1 MDLINNMKFLHLIL
15 IIFFA
20 SCSVTSQ
27 ESENKLHLSNVELLD
42 DIMKE
47 HDKLMLEMKN
57 IKNIKSSLL
66 EIDGIEE
73 DNEAIKNLDIA
84 RMSMMNFMKDFS
96 NEFSFDKYPMDKK
109 THDNLEGIDLL
120 QVNNKLNEFKKSID
134 DVSEKFE
141 TSMSSGQKIL
151 DGIE

>member
-1 MDLINNMKFLHLIL
+1 MRYIFTLFVLI
-15 IIFFA
+15 
-20 SCSVTSQ
+20 SCSNNNSI
-27 ESENKLHLSNVELLD
+27 HLSNLELFD

-47 HDKLMLEMKN
+47 HDDLMLEMKN
-57 IKNIKSSLL
+57 IKNIKGSLL

-73 DNEAIKNLDIA
+73 DNEAIKNLDVA

-109 THDNLEGIDLL
+109 THDNLEEIDLL
-120 QVNNKLNEFKKSID
+120 QVNNKLNKFKKSID
-134 DVSEKFE
+134 DVSDKFE
-141 TSMSSGQKIL
+141 ASISSGQKIL

>member
-1 MDLINNMKFLHLIL
+1 MKYIFVLFIL
-15 IIFFA
+15 I
-20 SCSVTSQ
+20 SCS
-27 ESENKLHLSNVELLD
+27 NNNNLHLSNVELLD

-47 HDKLMLEMKN
+47 HDDLMLEMKN
-57 IKNIKSSLL
+57 IKNIKTNLL
-66 EIDGIEE
+66 EIDEIEE

>member
-1 MDLINNMKFLHLIL
+1 MRYIFTLFVLI
-15 IIFFA
+15 
-20 SCSVTSQ
+20 SCSNNNS
-27 ESENKLHLSNVELLD
+27 LHQSNVELLD

-47 HDKLMLEMKN
+47 HDELMLEMKN
-57 IKNIKSSLL
+57 IKDIKSGLL

-73 DNEAIKNLDIA
+73 DNDAVKNLDVA

-120 QVNNKLNEFKKSID
+120 QVNNKLNEFMKSIN
-134 DVSEKFE
+134 DVSEKFKI
-141 TSMSSGQKIL
+141 SMSSGQKIL

>member
-1 MDLINNMKFLHLIL
+1 MKYIFVLFIL
-15 IIFFA
+15 I
-20 SCSVTSQ
+20 SCS
-27 ESENKLHLSNVELLD
+27 NNNNLHLSNVELFD

-47 HDKLMLEMKN
+47 HDDLMLEMKN
-57 IKNIKSSLL
+57 IKNIKTNLL

>member
-1 MDLINNMKFLHLIL
+1 MKYIFVLFVLI
-15 IIFFA
+15 
-20 SCSVTSQ
+20 SCS
-27 ESENKLHLSNVELLD
+27 NNNNLHLSNVELLD

-47 HDKLMLEMKN
+47 HDDLMLEMKN

-66 EIDGIEE
+66 KMDGIEE
-73 DNEAIKNLDIA
+73 DNEAIKNLDVA

>member
-1 MDLINNMKFLHLIL
+1 MRYIYILFFLI
-15 IIFFA
+15 
-20 SCSVTSQ
+20 SCS
-27 ESENKLHLSNVELLD
+27 NNNDLHLSNVELLD

-47 HDKLMLEMKN
+47 HDELMLEMKN

-73 DNEAIKNLDIA
+73 DNEAVKNLDIA

-109 THDNLEGIDLL
+109 THENLEGIDLL
-120 QVNNKLNEFKKSID
+120 QVNNKLNDFKENID

-141 TSMSSGQKIL
+141 TSLTSGQKIL
-151 DGIE
+151 DGID

>member
-1 MDLINNMKFLHLIL
+1 LI
-15 IIFFA
+15 
-20 SCSVTSQ
+20 SCS
-27 ESENKLHLSNVELLD
+27 NNNNLHLSNVELLD

-47 HDKLMLEMKN
+47 HDDLMLEMKN
-57 IKNIKSSLL
+57 IKNIKTNLL

-73 DNEAIKNLDIA
+73 DNEVIKDLDIA

-109 THDNLEGIDLL
+109 TYDKLEGIDLL

-134 DVSEKFE
+134 DVSEKFI

>member
-1 MDLINNMKFLHLIL
+1 MFLLI
-15 IIFFA
+15 
-20 SCSVTSQ
+20 SCSNNNS
-27 ESENKLHLSNVELLD
+27 LHQSNVELLD

-47 HDKLMLEMKN
+47 HDELMLEMKT
-57 IKNIKSSLL
+57 IKDIKSGLL

-73 DNEAIKNLDIA
+73 DNEAIKNLDAA

-96 NEFSFDKYPMDKK
+96 NEFSFDKYPMDRK

-120 QVNNKLNEFKKSID
+120 QVNTKLNDFMKSIN
-134 DVSEKFE
+134 DVSEKFK

>member
-1 MDLINNMKFLHLIL
+1 MKYIFVLLVLI
-15 IIFFA
+15 
-20 SCSVTSQ
+20 SCS
-27 ESENKLHLSNVELLD
+27 NNNNLHLSNVELLD

-47 HDKLMLEMKN
+47 HDDLMLEMKN
-57 IKNIKSSLL
+57 IKNIKSNLL
-66 EIDGIEE
+66 EIDKIEE
-73 DNEAIKNLDIA
+73 GNDAIKNLDIA

>member
-1 MDLINNMKFLHLIL
+1 MRYIFTLFVLI
-15 IIFFA
+15 
-20 SCSVTSQ
+20 SCSNNNS
-27 ESENKLHLSNVELLD
+27 LHQSNVELLD

-47 HDKLMLEMKN
+47 HDELMLEMKT
-57 IKNIKSSLL
+57 IKDIKSGLL

-73 DNEAIKNLDIA
+73 DNDAVKNLDVA

-120 QVNNKLNEFKKSID
+120 QVNNKLNEFMKSIN
-134 DVSEKFE
+134 DVSEKFKI
-141 TSMSSGQKIL
+141 SMSSGQKIL

>member
-1 MDLINNMKFLHLIL
+1 MRYIFTLFLLI
-15 IIFFA
+15 
-20 SCSVTSQ
+20 SCSNNNS
-27 ESENKLHLSNVELLD
+27 LHQSNVELLD

-47 HDKLMLEMKN
+47 HDELMLEMKT
-57 IKNIKSSLL
+57 IKDIKSGLL

-73 DNEAIKNLDIA
+73 DNEAIKNLDVA

-96 NEFSFDKYPMDKK
+96 NEFSFDKYPMDRK
-109 THDNLEGIDLL
+109 THENLEGIDLL
-120 QVNNKLNEFKKSID
+120 KVNTKLNEFMKSIN
-134 DVSEKFE
+134 DVSEKFK

>member
-1 MDLINNMKFLHLIL
+1 MRYIFVLFVLI
-15 IIFFA
+15 
-20 SCSVTSQ
+20 SCS
-27 ESENKLHLSNVELLD
+27 NNNNLHLSNVELLD
-42 DIMKE
+42 DIMEE
-47 HDKLMLEMKN
+47 HDDLMLEMKN
-57 IKNIKSSLL
+57 IKNIKTNLL

>member
-1 MDLINNMKFLHLIL
+1 MKYIFVLFIL
-15 IIFFA
+15 I
-20 SCSVTSQ
+20 SCS
-27 ESENKLHLSNVELLD
+27 NNNNLHLSNVELLD

-47 HDKLMLEMKN
+47 HDDLMLEMKN
-57 IKNIKSSLL
+57 IKNIKTNLL

-109 THDNLEGIDLL
+109 THENLQGIDLL

-151 DGIE
+151 DGIG

>member
-1 MDLINNMKFLHLIL
+1 MKYIL
-15 IIFFA
+15 VLFVSI
-20 SCSVTSQ
+20 SCS
-27 ESENKLHLSNVELLD
+27 NNNNLHLSNVELLD

-47 HDKLMLEMKN
+47 HDDLMLEMKN
-57 IKNIKSSLL
+57 IKNIKTNLL

-134 DVSEKFE
+134 NVSEKFE

>member
-1 MDLINNMKFLHLIL
+1 MRYIFALFFLI
-15 IIFFA
+15 
-20 SCSVTSQ
+20 SCSNS
-27 ESENKLHLSNVELLD
+27 NDLHLSNVELLD
-42 DIMKE
+42 DIIKE
-47 HDKLMLEMKN
+47 HDELMLEMKN

-73 DNEAIKNLDIA
+73 DNETVKNLDIA

-109 THDNLEGIDLL
+109 THENLEGIDLL
-120 QVNNKLNEFKKSID
+120 QVNNKLNDFKENID

-141 TSMSSGQKIL
+141 TSLTSGQKIL
-151 DGIE
+151 NGID

>member
-1 MDLINNMKFLHLIL
+1 MRYIFTLFLLI
-15 IIFFA
+15 
-20 SCSVTSQ
+20 SCSNNNS
-27 ESENKLHLSNVELLD
+27 LHQSNVELLD

-47 HDKLMLEMKN
+47 HDELMLEMKT
-57 IKNIKSSLL
+57 IKDIKSGLL
-66 EIDGIEE
+66 EIDGIED
-73 DNEAIKNLDIA
+73 DNEAIKNLDVA

-96 NEFSFDKYPMDKK
+96 NEFSFDKYPMDRK

-120 QVNNKLNEFKKSID
+120 QVNTKLNDFMKSIN
-134 DVSEKFE
+134 DVSEKFK

>member
-1 MDLINNMKFLHLIL
+1 MKYIFVLFVLI
-15 IIFFA
+15 
-20 SCSVTSQ
+20 SCSS
-27 ESENKLHLSNVELLD
+27 NNNLHLSNVELLD
-42 DIMKE
+42 DIMEE
-47 HDKLMLEMKN
+47 HDDLMLEMKN
-57 IKNIKSSLL
+57 IKNIKTNLL

-73 DNEAIKNLDIA
+73 DNEAVKNLDIA

-134 DVSEKFE
+134 DVSKKFE

>member
-1 MDLINNMKFLHLIL
+1 MRHIFIL
-15 IIFFA
+15 FILF
-20 SCSVTSQ
+20 SCSSK
-27 ESENKLHLSNVELLD
+27 NNLHLSILELLD
-42 DIMKE
+42 VIIIE
-47 HDKLMLEMKN
+47 HDELMLEMKN
-57 IKNIKSSLL
+57 IKNIKGSLL
-66 EIDGIEE
+66 KIDGIEE
-73 DNEAIKNLDIA
+73 DNEAVKNLDIA

-120 QVNNKLNEFKKSID
+120 QVNNRLIECKKSIE

-141 TSMSSGQKIL
+141 TSMSFGQKIL

>member
-1 MDLINNMKFLHLIL
+1 MRYIYILFFLI
-15 IIFFA
+15 
-20 SCSVTSQ
+20 SCS
-27 ESENKLHLSNVELLD
+27 NNNDLHLSNVELLD

-47 HDKLMLEMKN
+47 HDELMLEMKN

-73 DNEAIKNLDIA
+73 DNEVVKNLDIA

-109 THDNLEGIDLL
+109 THENLEGIDLL
-120 QVNNKLNEFKKSID
+120 QVNNKLNDFKENID

-141 TSMSSGQKIL
+141 TSLTSGQKIL
-151 DGIE
+151 NGID

>member
-1 MDLINNMKFLHLIL
+1 MRYIYILFFLI
-15 IIFFA
+15 
-20 SCSVTSQ
+20 SCSY
-27 ESENKLHLSNVELLD
+27 NNDLHLSNVELLD

-47 HDKLMLEMKN
+47 HDELMLEMKN
-57 IKNIKSSLL
+57 IKNIKTNLL

>member
-1 MDLINNMKFLHLIL
+1 MKYIFVLFIL
-15 IIFFA
+15 I
-20 SCSVTSQ
+20 SCS
-27 ESENKLHLSNVELLD
+27 NNNNLHLSNVELLD

-47 HDKLMLEMKN
+47 HDDLMLEMKN
-57 IKNIKSSLL
+57 IKNVKSNLL

-73 DNEAIKNLDIA
+73 DNQAIKNLDIA

>member
-1 MDLINNMKFLHLIL
+1 MKYIFVLFVLI
-15 IIFFA
+15 
-20 SCSVTSQ
+20 SCSD
-27 ESENKLHLSNVELLD
+27 NNNLHLSNVELLD

-47 HDKLMLEMKN
+47 HDDLMLEMKN
-57 IKNIKSSLL
+57 IKNIKTNLL